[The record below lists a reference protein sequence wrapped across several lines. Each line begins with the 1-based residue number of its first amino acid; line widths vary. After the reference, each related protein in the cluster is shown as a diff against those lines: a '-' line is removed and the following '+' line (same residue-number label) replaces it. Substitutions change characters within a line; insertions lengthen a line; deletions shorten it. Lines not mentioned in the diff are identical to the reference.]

1 MDAKTVRSYLTRAK
15 ELAKFY
21 SRAGVLDHAGADY
34 DDFVSEMVIKGWLA
48 WRYHGRTRGYG
59 MRSERPYVLRAM
71 RNRAKDL
78 IRGAAAL
85 VDGSESTTEEPLD
98 GCCLHRQVE
107 ARLQLAR
114 LNRQLR
120 GWQRELLAAVA
131 AGESGAAYAASK
143 GWHHSRLATARKRAA
158 KIIGAD

>member
-1 MDAKTVRSYLTRAK
+1 MEPTQAKSYLARAR

-21 SRAGVLDHAGADY
+21 ARVGILDRAGADY
-34 DDFVSEMVIKGWLA
+34 DDFVSEMVLKGWLA
-48 WRYHGRTRGYG
+48 WRYHGRTKGFGGRG
-59 MRSERPYVLRAM
+59 ERLYILRAM

-78 IRGAAAL
+78 IRGTP
-85 VDGSESTTEEPLD
+85 SEACESMGEEPLD

-114 LNRQLR
+114 LDRKLR
-120 GWQRELLAAVA
+120 GWQRELLVAVA
-131 AGESGAAYAASK
+131 MGESGAAYAASR
-143 GWHHSRLATARKRAA
+143 GWHHSRLAKARKRAA